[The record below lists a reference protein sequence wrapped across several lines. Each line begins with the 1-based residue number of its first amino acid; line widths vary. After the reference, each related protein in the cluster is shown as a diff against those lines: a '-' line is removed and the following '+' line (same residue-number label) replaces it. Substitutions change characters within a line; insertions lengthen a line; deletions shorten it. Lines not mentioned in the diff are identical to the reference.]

1 MQSGILLQSTYK
13 HLTNNF
19 LIYFF
24 PHSQLIFLG
33 HVDTA
38 CCSLGLGS
46 DPVPCP
52 TTTAVSSRGAGSTH
66 EGTWGTQCS
75 FCVASDT
82 LRCEL
87 QKALSAGGSPV
98 LGLSHLP
105 GPAGLTWLLCSH
117 GACMGAQW
125 SHTRI
130 LQQK

>member
-1 MQSGILLQSTYK
+1 MWTLHAAVWGWALTLCLVPLLQQSAAVV
-13 HLTNNF
+13 
-19 LIYFF
+19 
-24 PHSQLIFLG
+24 LG
-33 HVDTA
+33 AHMK
-38 CCSLGLGS
+38 
-46 DPVPCP
+46 
-52 TTTAVSSRGAGSTH
+52 
-66 EGTWGTQCS
+66 GTQCS